1 MAIKVLIVSSN
12 PILCEGLSAML
23 DREDDMEVV
32 SEAYS
37 GVQALQKVRKSNI
50 DVVLMDATLSDM
62 NGVEATSH
70 IKQTQPQV
78 KLLALSIFDHSEYAL
93 NMLRAGASGC
103 LIKDFTIKEIL
114 EAIRQVISH
123 KAFLCST
130 ATQLLIKQ
138 YQQWSDPQKDSR
150 LTAREK
156 DVLKL
161 LSNGKTNAKIAEIL
175 GISIKTVEAHRRSII
190 SKLKIKT
197 VAELTR
203 FAIREGLVS

>member
-1 MAIKVLIVSSN
+1 
-12 PILCEGLSAML
+12 
-23 DREDDMEVV
+23 
-32 SEAYS
+32 
-37 GVQALQKVRKSNI
+37 
-50 DVVLMDATLSDM
+50 
-62 NGVEATSH
+62 
-70 IKQTQPQV
+70 
-78 KLLALSIFDHSEYAL
+78 
-93 NMLRAGASGC
+93 MLRAGTSGC
-103 LIKDFTIKEIL
+103 LIKDFTIEEIL

-123 KAFLCST
+123 KTFLCST

-138 YQQWSDPQKDSR
+138 YQQWSDPQHNSK

-161 LSNGKTNAKIAEIL
+161 LANGKTNAKIAEIL
-175 GISIKTVEAHRRSII
+175 GISIKTAEAHRRSII